1 MVPIS
6 HGRDAFKMKR
16 DELDRMDV
24 RILATL
30 QKNGRMTNVELA
42 QTVGLSPSACLERV
56 RRLEKQRIIMGYGA
70 YLDVDRLGSNITIYV
85 DITLKDQR
93 PEDFERFERIIISMP
108 EVLDCHRVSGGFDY
122 VVKFL
127 CRDTNSFRE
136 SMDRLLL
143 ADPGILKYASYVTLK
158 RVKLS
163 SKEIPIYTLKGET
176 PPKGYV

>member
-1 MVPIS
+1 
-6 HGRDAFKMKR
+6 MKK
-16 DELDRMDV
+16 DQLDSTDV

-42 QTVGLSPSACLERV
+42 KTVGLSPSACLERV
-56 RRLEKQRIIMGYGA
+56 KQLEQQRIIMGYGA
-70 YLDVDRLGSNITIYV
+70 YLDVDRLGSNITVYV
-85 DITLKDQR
+85 EITLKNQR
-93 PEDFERFERIIISMP
+93 PEDFERFESIIIRMP
-108 EVLDCHRVSGGFDY
+108 EVLDCHRVSGGFDF

-127 CRDTNSFRE
+127 VRDTNAFRK

-143 ADPGILKYASYVTLK
+143 ADPGILKYSSYVTLK

-176 PPKGYV
+176 PPDGYV